1 MATQICH
8 YSDYAG
14 SQDDAHRWPHV
25 LPGTAERLLLRI
37 SCGAPTPS
45 LELQSTLAMLS
56 WRIDCNSG
64 SCCSGIEYCLG
75 SQICLQ
81 MHTRATGT
89 ITAATCMVQAWDVNT
104 GRQLLQDITTK
115 MNADQSILAGNIGPS
130 TLRQSILGYNQGNNG
145 GRTLLQ
151 DVTTK
156 MNADQSI
163 LAGNIGPDTIHKSIF
178 GYQQGRSLLQD
189 ITTKVRTTT
198 PFLT

>member
-1 MATQICH
+1 
-8 YSDYAG
+8 
-14 SQDDAHRWPHV
+14 
-25 LPGTAERLLLRI
+25 
-37 SCGAPTPS
+37 
-45 LELQSTLAMLS
+45 
-56 WRIDCNSG
+56 
-64 SCCSGIEYCLG
+64 
-75 SQICLQ
+75 
-81 MHTRATGT
+81 
-89 ITAATCMVQAWDVNT
+89 MVQAWDVNT

-115 MNADQSILAGNIGPS
+115 MNADQSILAGNIGPN